1 MKKLR
6 AAPRPWDF
14 KKELVRKSIH
24 LSAVSFLILYVLVT
38 NTVNHKVGLLALS
51 FMLIIL
57 FELEFVRVELGTK
70 VAFLRKLWEYRRDK
84 EKEHLGGEIYF
95 LIGSIIVLAV
105 FDLRI
110 AAAAILMT
118 TFGDIAS
125 AIIGTRFGRIWVMKD
140 RALEGILAEFFVD
153 LFVGFLVLRTPTLV
167 HGKFEMWWVHHL
179 TPLGDPLWIPIIVM
193 AVTATVVETVVRKLD
208 DNLLVPVFAG
218 FNGEIVLLLMKYMN
232 KI

>member
-1 MKKLR
+1 MKETEKGAR
-6 AAPRPWDF
+6 TWNF
-14 KKELVRKSIH
+14 KKELIRKSIH
-24 LSAVSFLILYVLVT
+24 LAAVSFLIVYVLVA

-57 FELEFVRVELGTK
+57 FELEFARVELGAK
-70 VAFLRKLWEYRRDK
+70 IGFMRKLWEYRRDK

-118 TFGDIAS
+118 TFGDMAS
-125 AIIGTRFGRIWVMKD
+125 AVIGTRFGRTWVMKD

-167 HGKFEMWWVHHL
+167 HGKLEMWWVHHL

-193 AVTATVVETVVRKLD
+193 AVTATVVETVIRKLD

-218 FNGEIVLLLMKYMN
+218 FNGEIVLLLMMYMN